1 MWRRTGL
8 VTRKFHGRR
17 AEMTDLSFLSLG
29 VLYGE
34 YERRGLEAYGCP
46 HARRIGLGRLAGS
59 SNPKALQTPNNRK
72 VAPPAGLEPATQ

>member
-34 YERRGLEAYGCP
+34 YERRGLEAYGFP
-46 HARRIGLGRLAGS
+46 TPGELALAGW
-59 SNPKALQTPNNRK
+59 LI
-72 VAPPAGLEPATQ
+72 EP